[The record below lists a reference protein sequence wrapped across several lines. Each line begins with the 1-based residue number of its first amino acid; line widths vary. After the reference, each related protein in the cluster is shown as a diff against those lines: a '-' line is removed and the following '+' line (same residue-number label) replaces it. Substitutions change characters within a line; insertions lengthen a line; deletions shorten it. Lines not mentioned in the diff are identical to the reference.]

1 MNKAKVTLCWL
12 PPAKPYLPSPSMT
25 VLKQTLLDSGFD
37 AQIIYWNILLEKIL
51 LKYFFNEK
59 KVLNDEIAIL
69 GPFYAYIAIECNDKN
84 TLIKQELYLRALKP
98 QYTNNNFNFQK
109 HIRECISE
117 LETTIINICN
127 EHNVKE
133 SLFVGMHMSL
143 FQWVP
148 AYVLGIIIKRLN
160 PDTFIAAGGIGNPKQ
175 AKAYIKNFKYIDLSS
190 WGEGESIISDLANK
204 KLKGEDLS
212 TLSQCYIRKDDSIV
226 RSTVIKKEYADLD
239 KLQYSDFYDF
249 FKSYKGR
256 LKDVMIPIEGARG
269 CHWNRCH
276 FCFLNQGYKYR
287 RKSAEVIKEEILYNI
302 KKYSVYDFTFLDND
316 VIGKDREKFNFLLD
330 KLIEIKN
337 NYPKFRVMLAE
348 IITRGIDFETIKKMH
363 IAGFFHVQIGYESPS
378 DTLLYKI
385 DKKNSF
391 ASNLFFIKWAHE
403 LNINVGGMNVLRGLK
418 SEIQISYSDAVK
430 EMLPD
435 DFLPFEE
442 SLSIYQYVR
451 KFQLTAWD
459 YFVSIESHYA
469 QNKYSYE
476 LTKVSNDIIRYTEYY
491 NSNSIRVIDFNHS
504 DLAWKVLELSNKSI
518 ITIEQ
523 LGKIL
528 GVDIDM
534 VQKQINELRD
544 VGLLYIGK
552 QSKECISI
560 INTLNIL

>member
-1 MNKAKVTLCWL
+1 MKKARITLCWL

-337 NYPKFRVMLAE
+337 NYPKFRV
-348 IITRGIDFETIKKMH
+348 
-363 IAGFFHVQIGYESPS
+363 
-378 DTLLYKI
+378 
-385 DKKNSF
+385 
-391 ASNLFFIKWAHE
+391 IKWAHE
-403 LNINVGGMNVLRGLK
+403 LNINVGGMNVLRGLLEENLEDIKESVQNLHFMRFYQLGNKYKHEISSLAINDASRYFNRVSK

-451 KFQLTAWD
+451 KFQAIAWD

-476 LTKVSNDIIRYTEYY
+476 LTKVSNEIIRYTEYY
-491 NSNSIRVIDFNHS
+491 NSNSIRIIDFNRS

-534 VQKQINELRD
+534 IKKQINELRD
-544 VGLLYIGK
+544 VGLLYVGK